1 MLTYRHMRSALRNRR
16 GTVAARIIIWT
27 LAGLA
32 LLAAVGI
39 APRWW
44 HERQLRA
51 SVDAVGKTLPVVTVA
66 LPTRAADTTD
76 LIMTG
81 NIQAV
86 QEAALYARVDG
97 YLKRRL
103 VTIGDRVQSGQ
114 VLAEIDTPELDQQLS
129 QAQATLAQARSNLQ
143 QSRAALQHNET
154 QLEYSRTNLDRWRV
168 MIDRSLVSQ
177 QDFDD
182 RQVLVRAGQADVDAA
197 RANVAAAE
205 SNVQANQA
213 NVERLLQ
220 LQAFQQVRAP
230 FAGVITVRNV
240 DNGALISSGSGA
252 NNLPL
257 FRIAQTNNLRIF
269 INLPQAWM
277 TSVVPGM
284 AAEVTLR
291 EFPKRKFAAQVA
303 SIAGALDPATRTLLI
318 EVHMANS
325 DNLLRPGMY
334 AEVNFHL
341 RRTEPPLIIP
351 ASALILRSGAPR
363 VATVASDNKVRFQNV
378 QLGRD
383 YGTTVE
389 IVDGLSAT
397 DRLVIAPGDD
407 LQESD
412 QVRAVNAPAAT
423 RAKPS

>member
-182 RQVLVRAGQADVDAA
+182 RQVLVRGGKRMSMRRAPTSPQRSRTFRRTKLTSSGCCNCRHSTRCGRRLLASLRCAMLTTARSSVRQRRQQSAPFPH
-197 RANVAAAE
+197 RAN
-205 SNVQANQA
+205 
-213 NVERLLQ
+213 
-220 LQAFQQVRAP
+220 
-230 FAGVITVRNV
+230 
-240 DNGALISSGSGA
+240 
-252 NNLPL
+252 
-257 FRIAQTNNLRIF
+257 
-269 INLPQAWM
+269 
-277 TSVVPGM
+277 
-284 AAEVTLR
+284 
-291 EFPKRKFAAQVA
+291 
-303 SIAGALDPATRTLLI
+303 
-318 EVHMANS
+318 
-325 DNLLRPGMY
+325 
-334 AEVNFHL
+334 
-341 RRTEPPLIIP
+341 
-351 ASALILRSGAPR
+351 
-363 VATVASDNKVRFQNV
+363 
-378 QLGRD
+378 
-383 YGTTVE
+383 
-389 IVDGLSAT
+389 
-397 DRLVIAPGDD
+397 
-407 LQESD
+407 
-412 QVRAVNAPAAT
+412 
-423 RAKPS
+423 